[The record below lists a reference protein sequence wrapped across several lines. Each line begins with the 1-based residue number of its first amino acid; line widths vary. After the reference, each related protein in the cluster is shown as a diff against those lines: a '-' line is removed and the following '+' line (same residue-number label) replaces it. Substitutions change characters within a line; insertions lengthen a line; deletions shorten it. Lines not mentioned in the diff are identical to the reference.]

1 MENVEGIV
9 SINKGRTFNEILDTF
24 REIGYHVTG
33 RKLIATQFGIP
44 QRRKRV
50 IFIGSKLGDSS
61 MLFPEPFL
69 DEQHFITVKD
79 AIGDI
84 KTEPTRDIDDE
95 IKTSVPQTP
104 YQEFMQGIISPKQF
118 IQKIQK

>member
-1 MENVEGIV
+1 
-9 SINKGRTFNEILDTF
+9 
-24 REIGYHVTG
+24 
-33 RKLIATQFGIP
+33 
-44 QRRKRV
+44 
-50 IFIGSKLGDSS
+50 
-61 MLFPEPFL
+61 MLFPDPFL